1 MPLNNPAG
9 LSTFIVCGN
18 ERIECLGSYPAFEY
32 AGEHSLTKESVH
44 HELLSGMQK
53 GNLDSVTA
61 DAHGKIKKETVV
73 LQGVSVTRVTFDIGA
88 KWSNDL
94 KEYAGTNSCQLPHV
108 ALVLS
113 GTLRVVMDDGSQ
125 QDFSKNDVMLLPPG
139 HDAWS
144 VGSEPCVFV
153 EFSRGN
159 ELLHWRSQ
167 PLKTC
172 RSKRLLQAAEARR
185 RTDIDRRDFG
195 PTLTPV
201 GVGGGGGDRHPAT
214 VTRDPPSLWSATV
227 RRIVPSKMGPI
238 EEGHQVNF
246 AASGPEAL
254 TGARG

>member
-1 MPLNNPAG
+1 MNIKGARPPPQSGRLSVLGDDVSTGRGIRGGRCAFNNPAG
-9 LSTFIVCGN
+9 LGTVHCRGN

-159 ELLHWRSQ
+159 DYY
-167 PLKTC
+167 
-172 RSKRLLQAAEARR
+172 EA
-185 RTDIDRRDFG
+185 D
-195 PTLTPV
+195 
-201 GVGGGGGDRHPAT
+201 H
-214 VTRDPPSLWSATV
+214 S
-227 RRIVPSKMGPI
+227 
-238 EEGHQVNF
+238 H
-246 AASGPEAL
+246 
-254 TGARG
+254 